1 MTKVLVTE
9 KVHPDGIKKL
19 EDAGYEVI
27 WSKIKNLTD
36 TETMVKEFAD
46 VDAALIRIAEIP
58 EEAINA
64 AKNLKIISNH
74 GVGYDNYPL
83 PLLKE
88 KGITLTT
95 TPGAN
100 GQAVAE
106 FTVGLMMTV
115 ALQIAQ
121 SSRRYQKESWAARSN
136 TPMGYSIKGKTLGI
150 LGYGRI
156 GRAIGDICMNG
167 FDMKVVVYDPYVK
180 RNDDRVT
187 YVDTVDEVLKVA
199 DFVTLH
205 LMLTDETRHMIS
217 DHEFDIMKESAVLL
231 NCARGPI
238 VDEEALIRALNENKI
253 FGAGLDVTETEPCDP
268 ESPLFKHER
277 VVLTPH
283 FAVKTNECESAVC
296 TMAAENIINF
306 FNGKELVGEIKL

>member
-19 EDAGYEVI
+19 EDAGYEVV
-27 WSKIKNLTD
+27 WSKIKSLTD
-36 TETMVKEFAD
+36 SETLVEEFKD
-46 VDAALIRIAEIP
+46 IDAALIRIAEIP
-58 EEAINA
+58 EEAIKA

-83 PLLKE
+83 ALLKE
-88 KGITLTT
+88 NGITLTT

-106 FTVGLMMTV
+106 FTVGLMMTIS
-115 ALQIAQ
+115 LQIAQ
-121 SSRRYQKESWAARSN
+121 SSRRYKAESWAARSN
-136 TPMGYSIKGKTLGI
+136 TPMGYSIQGKTLGI

-156 GRAIGDICMNG
+156 GRAIADICING
-167 FDMKVVVYDPYVK
+167 FGMKVVVYDPYVK
-180 RNDDRVT
+180 RDDARVT
-187 YVDTVDEVLKVA
+187 YVDDVDDVLKVA
-199 DFVTLH
+199 DYVTLH

-217 DHEFDIMKESAVLL
+217 DHQFDVMKKSAILL

-238 VDEEALIRALNENKI
+238 VDEEALIRALDEDKI

-268 ESPLFKHER
+268 NSPLFKHER

-306 FNGKELVGEIKL
+306 FNGKELKGQIKL